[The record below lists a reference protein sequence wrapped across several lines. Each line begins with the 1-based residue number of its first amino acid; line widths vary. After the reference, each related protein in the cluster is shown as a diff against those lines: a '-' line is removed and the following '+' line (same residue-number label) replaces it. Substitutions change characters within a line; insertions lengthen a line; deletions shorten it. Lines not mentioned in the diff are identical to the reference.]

1 MTETSTTDSWSRFY
15 DLAQQL
21 FWLEPWEWMYD
32 VDLFGVKDLVSG
44 EIGYCGFLGAG
55 NGVKGFAL
63 FRGSSGLF
71 SFERL
76 IEQNPETL
84 QFLES
89 SQLDGLLL
97 TYQEVDSLNE
107 EERRA
112 LIESGFELSG
122 KSVAPVLK
130 DHVPGMMPWK
140 VEEEAIVQRMVL
152 SLEQAILLARRFKE
166 DPDLLDDTEGYPGR
180 ILVKIPHV
188 ENSEITWTEAW
199 LAEPNLLAEVDTRLG
214 NDLFLRSR
222 CSGMLRLEDDWVADV
237 FYFPQPVKIDQERPY
252 LPQMVLLI
260 SGSRKEIIAS
270 SKYQPGELNMGI
282 DRLFVEV
289 AEKEGGLPHA
299 LITNRPESYGYWL
312 PVAQALGIEIQLRT
326 NEMIIDDLKGN
337 VLSSFSI

>member
-1 MTETSTTDSWSRFY
+1 MKKPNNTKNWNLFY
-15 DLAQQL
+15 QLAEQL
-21 FWLEPWEWMYD
+21 FVLEPWEWMFD
-32 VDLFGVKDLVSG
+32 VDLFGVQDLESG
-44 EIGYCGFLGAG
+44 QIGYCGFLGAG

-89 SQLDGLLL
+89 YQLDGLML
-97 TYQEVDSLNE
+97 TFQEVELLGKE
-107 EERRA
+107 ELDFLRKTGYE
-112 LIESGFELSG
+112 FSG
-122 KSVAPVLK
+122 KPIVPILK

-140 VEEEAIVQRMVL
+140 VVEESMVERMVL
-152 SLEQAILLARRFKE
+152 SLEQALLLGSRFK
-166 DPDLLDDTEGYPGR
+166 DNPDLLDDTAGHPGR
-180 ILVKIPHV
+180 ILVKIPQI
-188 ENSEITWTEAW
+188 ENDKLVWSEAW
-199 LAEPNLLAEVDTRLG
+199 LTEPNLLAEVYTRKG

-222 CSGMLRLEDDWVADV
+222 CSGMPTLQDDWVADV

-260 SGSRKEIIAS
+260 SSSRREIIAS
-270 SKYQPGELNMGI
+270 SKYQPGELDMGI
-282 DRLFVEV
+282 DKLFVEV

-326 NEMIIDDLKGN
+326 DEMIIDDLKGN
-337 VLSSFSI
+337 VFSSFAI